1 VKVTAAEKFLPTV
14 TNAVNNNSY
23 SCYAAFPIFRKL
35 VAALVGHSG
44 SNIDGGG
51 AAARWIDRCSPSS
64 EKSPSSP
71 RLDMSPQV
79 KHPSTANVCGLL
91 RNFKWAEEGKGNEK
105 KGRGRRRRGKFKVF
119 AEIDMHQSTSPSPLR
134 DVTPYIYEVGFSS
147 QVVKALSRGVGKA
160 RPS

>member
-1 VKVTAAEKFLPTV
+1 MKVTAAEKFLPTV

-105 KGRGRRRRGKFKVF
+105 KGRGRRRRGESLKFLRKL
-119 AEIDMHQSTSPSPLR
+119 ICTSRRRRCAMSPLIS
-134 DVTPYIYEVGFSS
+134 TKWGL
-147 QVVKALSRGVGKA
+147 ALRW
-160 RPS
+160 